1 VPVPIVKTLVA
12 CFVCLVPVGAA
23 VAASPSA
30 VLAHEFVFRKA
41 EFSQCH
47 ASTIAETTDGSLVV
61 AWFGGTREGRKDV
74 SIWVSRRVGNRWTEP
89 VRVAD
94 GVQPTGSRFP
104 CWNPVL
110 FQPKT
115 GPLMLF
121 FKVGPSPR
129 AWWGEWMISADAG
142 KTWKRRQRLPGQ
154 GIGPVKNKPVQ
165 LADGTIWCGSS
176 TEHDGWQVHLEMT
189 RDLGKTWTR
198 SGPFCDGKK
207 VGAIQPSLL
216 LYDRGRRWQM
226 LCRNRNGQ
234 GDLWQ
239 TWSGDGG
246 RTWSRFESTGLP
258 NPNAGTDA
266 VTLREGTQVLVY
278 NHTNRRGEFPSGRNM
293 LNLSTSRNGRDWTAA
308 LVLERDKSEYSYP
321 AVIQG
326 RDGRIH
332 IVYTWRRLRV
342 RHVVVDGSRLTGH
355 PIRDRKWPDGV
366 GRLPAG
372 R

>member
-1 VPVPIVKTLVA
+1 MLIARTVVASFAALVWA
-12 CFVCLVPVGAA
+12 GVA
-23 VAASPSA
+23 VAAPPRA
-30 VLAHEFVFRKA
+30 VIAHEFVFTKA
-41 EFSQCH
+41 EFAQCH
-47 ASTIAETTDGSLVV
+47 ASTIAEATDGTLVV
-61 AWFGGTREGRKDV
+61 AWFGGTREGRDDV
-74 SIWVSRRVGNRWTEP
+74 SIWVSRRVGDRWTEP
-89 VRVAD
+89 ARVAD
-94 GVQPTGSRFP
+94 GIQSARRRFP

-142 KTWKRRQRLPGQ
+142 KTWRQRRRLPAK
-154 GIGPVKNKPVQ
+154 GIGPVKNKPIQ

-176 TEHDGWQVHLEMT
+176 TEHNGWQVHLETT
-189 RDLGKTWTR
+189 RDLGRTWTR

-216 LYDRGRRWQM
+216 TYDRGRRWQM

-239 TWSGDGG
+239 TWSDDGG

-293 LNLSTSRNGRDWTAA
+293 LNLATSSNGRDWTAA

-326 RDGRIH
+326 RDGRVH
-332 IVYTWRRLRV
+332 ITYTWRRLRV
-342 RHVVVDGSRLTGH
+342 RHVVVDASRLTGQAV
-355 PIRDRKWPDGV
+355 RDRKWPDGV
-366 GRLPAG
+366 DRLPAG